1 MQFGTQNKDRLVADI
16 RQVVA
21 DLDAVLREAVSETGA
36 EVGGLKGR
44 LRDGLHA
51 ARASLA
57 ELESDVGERA
67 REAARMT
74 SDRAREAARATS
86 ERAREAARY
95 TDDYVHEHPWAVVGV
110 AAGIGALIAL
120 ILSRR

>member
-21 DLDAVLREAVSETGA
+21 DLDAVRREAVSSGA
-36 EVGGLKGR
+36 EVGGLKER

-51 ARASLA
+51 ARSSLA
-57 ELESDVGERA
+57 ELESEVSERA

-86 ERAREAARY
+86 ERAREAARH

>member
-1 MQFGTQNKDRLVADI
+1 MVSATVATASASTA
-16 RQVVA
+16 RYGSTSHGEA
-21 DLDAVLREAVSETGA
+21 AEAVSTGA
-36 EVGGLKGR
+36 EVGGLKER

-51 ARASLA
+51 ARSSLA
-57 ELESDVGERA
+57 ELESEVSERA